1 MKKENNDIV
10 LNKLKLEL
18 EELNKRYNNDELELT
33 YYNVKETIIDFFE
46 KMTIEEKRTSLIKII
61 KNCQIFN
68 KYIVIETGNILFIFN
83 VNEEYKITEDV
94 YNKFKKDKKFKDNFF
109 GSSKLIDSNGV
120 VSKMVL
126 DFSKSET
133 EKYSEEE
140 VNNFII
146 SVINFFNVR
155 VLGNLFI
162 NEYYLKNIDMRIN
175 MKKKMDKLG
184 IKYKLL
190 KIEKIVSFTEL

>member
-1 MKKENNDIV
+1 
-10 LNKLKLEL
+10 
-18 EELNKRYNNDELELT
+18 
-33 YYNVKETIIDFFE
+33 
-46 KMTIEEKRTSLIKII
+46 MTIEEKRTSLIKII
-61 KNCQIFN
+61 NDCQIFN

-83 VNEEYKITEDV
+83 TNEEYKITDDI
-94 YNKFKKDKKFKDNFF
+94 YNKFKKDKKFKENFLS
-109 GSSKLIDSNGV
+109 SSKLIDTNGV

-133 EKYSEEE
+133 EKYSEED

-162 NEYYLKNIDMRIN
+162 NEFYLKNNKNIDMKTN

-184 IKYKLL
+184 IEYDLSE
-190 KIEKIVSFTEL
+190 IEKIVSFTEL